1 MESKIDILSVP
12 IWNLTLEEAK
22 DLVFQWIEEGKAA
35 SIATANAEMLMRAKE
50 DEELANI
57 LRHAD
62 LVVPDGAGVLWAAEQ
77 QGKKFKERVAGF
89 DLSCRLLQEAAVPA
103 LLAVYFTYFFRNPK
117 RCVPRDESALVSPAD
132 GKVMSVEEVED
143 DLYLNARCRKIV
155 IFLSIFDAHVNRTP
169 LAGTIKFQQYTCG
182 RFRPAYKDGV
192 GFENERY
199 SLGIEN
205 ERTRILVTLIAG
217 VLARRVVSWVT
228 LGDTLLHG
236 QLYGMIKFGSC
247 IEVFVED
254 NVDIYV
260 KKGDF
265 VRGGETII
273 GRIVE

>member
-1 MESKIDILSVP
+1 M
-12 IWNLTLEEAK
+12 
-22 DLVFQWIEEGKAA
+22 
-35 SIATANAEMLMRAKE
+35 
-50 DEELANI
+50 
-57 LRHAD
+57 
-62 LVVPDGAGVLWAAEQ
+62 
-77 QGKKFKERVAGF
+77 
-89 DLSCRLLQEAAVPA
+89 
-103 LLAVYFTYFFRNPK
+103 
-117 RCVPRDESALVSPAD
+117 
-132 GKVMSVEEVED
+132 
-143 DLYLNARCRKIV
+143 
-155 IFLSIFDAHVNRTP
+155 
-169 LAGTIKFQQYTCG
+169 AGTIKFQQYTCG